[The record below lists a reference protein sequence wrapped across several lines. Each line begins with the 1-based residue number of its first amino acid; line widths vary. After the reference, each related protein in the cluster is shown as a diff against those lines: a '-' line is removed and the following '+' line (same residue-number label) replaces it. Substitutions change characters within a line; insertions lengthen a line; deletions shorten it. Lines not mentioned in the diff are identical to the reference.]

1 MNKLTII
8 LLNIILY
15 LFLNNKIKIIFI
27 INNKN
32 IFNIYVIKLI
42 KLYFYIL
49 ILF

>member
-1 MNKLTII
+1 MNKLII

-32 IFNIYVIKLI
+32 IFNVIKLI

>member
-1 MNKLTII
+1 MNKLTI

-32 IFNIYVIKLI
+32 IFNVIKLI